1 MNGERTVFVVEDDRK
16 IAGVLVDYLR
26 SAGYE
31 VRLFPDGRGVVAAA
45 REISPAAVVL
55 DLTLPVGDGMS
66 ICSAL
71 REFSTVPILMLTA
84 RVELNNRVTGLAL
97 GADDY
102 VSKPFSAAEVVA
114 RVGALIRRAE
124 GRLTRDPASVSFM
137 IDADRQRI
145 AWHGKWLEL
154 STFEFR
160 ILAAMMR
167 QPGRVFSRM
176 QLLDEIGTA
185 AQESGDRAI
194 DTHIKNI
201 RRKIAAV
208 DPDADC
214 VTAVYGSGYRFEG
227 TS

>member
-1 MNGERTVFVVEDDRK
+1 MTTVRTVFVVEDDHK
-16 IAGVLVDYLR
+16 IAGVLVDYLHN
-26 SAGYE
+26 AGYQT
-31 VRLFPDGRGVVAAA
+31 RLFPDGRGVVAAA
-45 REISPAAVVL
+45 REDSPSAVVL
-55 DLTLPVGDGMS
+55 DLTLPVGDGIS
-66 ICSAL
+66 ICAAL

-84 RVELNNRVTGLAL
+84 RVELNDKVSGLAM

-124 GRLTRDPASVSFM
+124 GRLTRDPTSVPFM

-145 AWHGKWLEL
+145 AWQGKWLDL
-154 STFEFR
+154 SAFEYR
-160 ILAAMMR
+160 ILAALMK
-167 QPGRVFSRM
+167 QPGRVFSRD
-176 QLLDEIGTA
+176 QLLDEIGTP

-208 DPDADC
+208 DPDGNC
-214 VTAVYGSGYRFEG
+214 VTSVYGSGYRFTG
-227 TS
+227 AS

>member
-1 MNGERTVFVVEDDRK
+1 VTAARTVFVVEDDRK

-26 SAGYE
+26 NAGYE
-31 VRLFPDGRGVVAAA
+31 TRLFPDGRLVVSAA
-45 REISPAAVVL
+45 RENPPAAVVL

-66 ICSAL
+66 ICAAL
-71 REFSTVPILMLTA
+71 REFSAVPILMLTA
-84 RVELNNRVTGLAL
+84 RVELNDKVTGLAV

-102 VSKPFSAAEVVA
+102 VAKPFSAAEVVA

-124 GRLTRDPASVSFM
+124 GRLTRDPASVPFM
-137 IDADRQRI
+137 IDVDRQRI
-145 AWHGKWLEL
+145 AWQGKWLEL

-160 ILAAMMR
+160 ILAALMKH
-167 QPGRVFSRM
+167 PGRVFSRD
-176 QLLDEIGTA
+176 QLLDEAGGA
-185 AQESGDRAI
+185 AQESGDRAV

-208 DPDADC
+208 DPAADC
-214 VTAVYGSGYRFEG
+214 VTSVYGSGYRFEG

>member
-1 MNGERTVFVVEDDRK
+1 MNDGRTVFVVEDDRK
-16 IAGVLVDYLR
+16 IAAVIVDYLR
-26 SAGYE
+26 SAGYQT
-31 VRLFPDGRGVVAAA
+31 RLFPDGRAVVEAA
-45 REISPAAVVL
+45 RNEAPSAVVL

-66 ICSAL
+66 LCAAL

-84 RVELNNRVTGLAL
+84 RVELLDKVSGLAA

-124 GRLTRDPASVSFM
+124 GRLTRDPASVPFM

-145 AWHGKWLEL
+145 AWRGKWLDL
-154 STFEFR
+154 STFEYR

-167 QPGRVFSRM
+167 HPGRVFSRD
-176 QLLDEIGTA
+176 QLLDEAGGS
-185 AQESGDRAI
+185 AQDSGDRAV

-201 RRKIAAV
+201 RRKLAAV
-208 DPDADC
+208 DPGADC
-214 VTAVYGSGYRFEG
+214 VAAVYGSGYRFEG
-227 TS
+227 AS